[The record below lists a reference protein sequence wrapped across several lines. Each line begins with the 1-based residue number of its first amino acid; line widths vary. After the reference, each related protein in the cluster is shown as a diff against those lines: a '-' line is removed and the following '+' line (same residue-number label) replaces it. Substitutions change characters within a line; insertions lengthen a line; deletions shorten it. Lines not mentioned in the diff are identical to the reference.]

1 MLLYKDIVIMIRTGD
16 TMDVNLTQLITFP
29 SFRKNKIIRL
39 YSNAVSD
46 PYNITLQHSFLSALV
61 QQSEQLG
68 LSGQLFS
75 AYIIYL
81 LSEGNN
87 LAAASI
93 RQGKFP
99 DKSLQKLLK
108 IDMEVIYPYLKIDL
122 LGDNK
127 IIDIVNA
134 YSPVK
139 TCSNELYALLSQ
151 ALSQTQSAEE
161 ATLCLL
167 DHYKK
172 FGSGKMAHY
181 RAFYWN
187 NNSGLNGIKYFE
199 SIKMS
204 DLIGYDRQKQTLID
218 NTIAFIKN
226 KPANNVLLVGARGT
240 GKSSGVK
247 ALINEYYEKGLRLLQ
262 ITRDQIKLLPD
273 IMEHLRQ
280 LAGYKFIVFLDDLS
294 FNETETEYKYLKSVI
309 EGGISSIPSN
319 VVLYATSN
327 RRHLIKETWND
338 REDTQDEL
346 YRNDSVN
353 ESISLSDRFG
363 IIIVYDAPNQ
373 DEYLQIIDSYLQKT
387 GIKLDNKQLRIE
399 GLRWEL
405 THSGR
410 SGRVARQFV
419 NWYLG
424 QYK

>member
-1 MLLYKDIVIMIRTGD
+1 MIRIGD

-353 ESISLSDRFG
+353 ESISLSGRFG

>member
-1 MLLYKDIVIMIRTGD
+1 MLLYKDIVIMIRIGD

-151 ALSQTQSAEE
+151 SLSQTQSAEE

>member
-1 MLLYKDIVIMIRTGD
+1 MIRIGD

-172 FGSGKMAHY
+172 FGSGKIAHY

>member
-1 MLLYKDIVIMIRTGD
+1 
-16 TMDVNLTQLITFP
+16 MDVNLTQLITFP

>member
-1 MLLYKDIVIMIRTGD
+1 MIRIGD

-151 ALSQTQSAEE
+151 SLSQTQSAEE

>member
-1 MLLYKDIVIMIRTGD
+1 MLLYKDIVIMIRIGD

>member
-1 MLLYKDIVIMIRTGD
+1 MLLYKDIVIMIRIGD

-151 ALSQTQSAEE
+151 SLSQTQSAEE

-262 ITRDQIKLLPD
+262 ITREQIKLLPD

>member
-1 MLLYKDIVIMIRTGD
+1 MIRIGD

-46 PYNITLQHSFLSALV
+46 PHNITLQHSFLSALV

>member
-1 MLLYKDIVIMIRTGD
+1 MIRIGD

-280 LAGYKFIVFLDDLS
+280 LAGYKFVVFLDDLS

>member
-1 MLLYKDIVIMIRTGD
+1 MIRIGD

-151 ALSQTQSAEE
+151 SLSQTQSAEE

-262 ITRDQIKLLPD
+262 ITREQIKLLPD

>member
-1 MLLYKDIVIMIRTGD
+1 MIRIGD

>member
-346 YRNDSVN
+346 YRNDSIN

>member
-1 MLLYKDIVIMIRTGD
+1 MIRTGD

-122 LGDNK
+122 LGGNK

>member
-1 MLLYKDIVIMIRTGD
+1 MLLYKDIVIMIRIGD

-280 LAGYKFIVFLDDLS
+280 LAGYKFVVFLDDLS

>member
-1 MLLYKDIVIMIRTGD
+1 MIRTGD

>member
-1 MLLYKDIVIMIRTGD
+1 MLLYKDIVIMIRIGD

-172 FGSGKMAHY
+172 FGSGKIAHY